1 MLTHAHISDFAI
13 IESLELDFETGLTVL
28 TGETGAGKSILID
41 AMGLALGDRADAAS
55 VRHGAERAEIS
66 IGFDLSDQAAVREWL
81 AGQELD
87 DESGECLV
95 RRVVTSEGRSKAW
108 INGRAVTIQSLKD
121 LGEKLVDI
129 HGQHEHQS
137 LMRRDEQRKLLDAFG
152 NHGALLDGVAAAFA
166 DWKAARDAL
175 DALRRAQRDAD
186 DRRDLL
192 RFQVG
197 ELEALDLVPAE
208 LPELENE
215 HQRLAH
221 AGRLAEG
228 TQAALDATYENE
240 DASAYSLLS
249 QAVESLNDLGE
260 LDASLKPVAETLN
273 TALINLQEGAEDLR
287 RYVAGLEMDPARR
300 DFVES
305 RLAAIEQ
312 LARKHRIPAE
322 ELPGLAVTLREEL
335 DGLENSEERLRQ
347 LEAGLKDHER
357 TYLGLA
363 EKLSKQRK
371 ATAEA
376 LGEGVSGVMQELGMP
391 GGRFAIVV
399 KPAAGDD
406 AKARYTK
413 HGMDQVEF
421 QVAANPG
428 QPQAPLS
435 KVASGGELSRISLAI
450 QVIASDASDMP
461 VMVFDEVDAGV
472 GGGIAELI
480 GRRMRALGRDRQVL
494 CVTHLPQV
502 ASQAHHHYKVEK
514 IAGKD
519 HTRTTIAKLNDA
531 VRVEELARMLGGVKI
546 TDTTREHAR
555 EMIRAAETA
564 A

>member
-13 IESLELDFETGLTVL
+13 IESLELDFERGLTVL

-55 VRHGAERAEIS
+55 VRHGAERTEIS
-66 IGFDLSDQAAVREWL
+66 VGFDLTDQAAVRAWL
-81 AGQELD
+81 AEQELD

-108 INGRAVTIQSLKD
+108 INGRAVTIQALKE

-152 NHGALLDGVAAAFA
+152 DHGELLDEIAAHYE
-166 DWKAARDAL
+166 DWKKTRDAL
-175 DALRRAQRDAD
+175 DNLRRAQQDSD

-197 ELEALDLVPAE
+197 ELEALSLDPKE

-221 AGRLAEG
+221 AGKLAEG
-228 TQAALDATYENE
+228 TQAALDGAYENE
-240 DASAYSLLS
+240 NASAYSLLS
-249 QAVESLNDLGE
+249 HAVESLTELAE
-260 LDASLKPVAETLN
+260 LDTSLKPVADTLN

-287 RYVAGLEMDPARR
+287 RYVGELEMDPERR
-300 DFVES
+300 DFVEA
-305 RLAAIEQ
+305 RLASIEQ
-312 LARKHRIPAE
+312 LARKHRAKAE
-322 ELPGLAVTLREEL
+322 ALPELATSLREEL
-335 DGLENSEERLRQ
+335 DGLENSSERLQQ
-347 LEAGLKDHER
+347 LETDLKDREEN
-357 TYLGLA
+357 YLKLA
-363 EKLSKQRK
+363 EKLSKQRL
-371 ATAEA
+371 ATAA
-376 LGEGVSGVMQELGMP
+376 TLGKDVSAVMQELGMS
-391 GGRFAIVV
+391 GGRFSIAVER
-399 KPAAGDD
+399 D
-406 AKARYTK
+406 AKARFSA
-413 HGMDQVEF
+413 HGMDRIEF

-428 QPQAPLS
+428 QPLAPLA

-480 GRRMRALGRDRQVL
+480 GRRMRALGRDRQVF

-502 ASQAHHHYKVEK
+502 ASQAHHHFKVEK
-514 IAGKD
+514 IAGSN
-519 HTRTTIAKLNDA
+519 HTHTTIAKLDDA
-531 VRVEELARMLGGVKI
+531 VRIEELARMLGGVKI

-555 EMIRAAETA
+555 EMVRAAAT
-564 A
+564 

>member
-13 IESLELDFETGLTVL
+13 IESLELDFERGLTVL
-28 TGETGAGKSILID
+28 SGETGAGKSILID
-41 AMGLALGDRADAAS
+41 AMGLALGDRADTNS

-66 IGFDLSDQAAVREWL
+66 IGFDLTDQPAVREWL

-87 DESGECLV
+87 DESGACLI
-95 RRVVTSEGRSKAW
+95 RRSVTTEGRSKAW
-108 INGRAVTIQSLKD
+108 INGRAVPVQSLKE

-152 NHGALLDGVAAAFA
+152 NHGALLDHIATVFRQ
-166 DWKAARDAL
+166 WKKTRDTL
-175 DALRRAQRDAD
+175 DELRSAQHDAD

-197 ELEALDLVPAE
+197 ELEALALNPLE

-221 AGRLAEG
+221 AGKLAEG
-228 TQAALDATYENE
+228 TQDALESAYEKDE
-240 DASAYSLLS
+240 ASAYSLLS
-249 QAVESLNDLGE
+249 HAVETLRE
-260 LDASLKPVAETLN
+260 LAEVDASLKPIAETLN

-287 RYVAGLEMDPARR
+287 RYVSDLEMDPVRR

-305 RLAAIEQ
+305 RLAAIDQ
-312 LARKHRIPAE
+312 LARKHRVSAVELADLAE
-322 ELPGLAVTLREEL
+322 KLRNEL
-335 DGLENSEERLRQ
+335 DSLENSEERLRQ
-347 LEAGLKDHER
+347 LESELEKHELDYLK
-357 TYLGLA
+357 LA
-363 EKLSKQRK
+363 EKLSKQRGT
-371 ATAEA
+371 TAA
-376 LGEGVSGVMQELGMP
+376 RLGKDVSAVMQELGMP
-391 GGRFAIVV
+391 GGRFAIAVTQ
-399 KPAAGDD
+399 D
-406 AKARYTK
+406 AKARFSA
-413 HGMDQVEF
+413 HGRDSIEF
-421 QVAANPG
+421 QVSANPG
-428 QPQAPLS
+428 QPLAPLA

-480 GRRMRALGRDRQVL
+480 GRRMRTLGTERQVF

-502 ASQAHHHYKVEK
+502 ASQAHYHYKVEK
-514 IAGKD
+514 ITGKD
-519 HTRTTIAKLNDA
+519 HTRTTIAKLNGD
-531 VRVEELARMLGGVKI
+531 VRIEELARMLGGVKI

-555 EMIRAAETA
+555 EMIKAAM
-564 A
+564 